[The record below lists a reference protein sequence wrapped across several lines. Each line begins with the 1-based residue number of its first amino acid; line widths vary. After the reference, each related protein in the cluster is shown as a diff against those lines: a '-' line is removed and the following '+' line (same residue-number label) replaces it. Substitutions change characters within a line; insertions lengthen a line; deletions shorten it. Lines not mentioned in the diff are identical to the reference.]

1 MFDKSDD
8 SLDDE
13 ESGHEDE
20 PEYEYAFSDKDD
32 FDHEEELLEDGIAE
46 PAAAL
51 RRTAKSRIKHTSR
64 KGEAADEERS
74 ILPIRITTSPT
85 AYSFDQ

>member
-32 FDHEEELLEDGIAE
+32 FDHEEELLEDE
-46 PAAAL
+46 
-51 RRTAKSRIKHTSR
+51 
-64 KGEAADEERS
+64 
-74 ILPIRITTSPT
+74 
-85 AYSFDQ
+85 